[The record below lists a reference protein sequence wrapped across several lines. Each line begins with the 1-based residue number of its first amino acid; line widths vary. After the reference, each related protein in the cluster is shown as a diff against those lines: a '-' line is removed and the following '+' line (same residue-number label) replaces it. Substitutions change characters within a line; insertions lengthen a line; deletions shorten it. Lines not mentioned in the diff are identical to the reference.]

1 MNTENTMD
9 TKATIDLNGRQ
20 LVYPLTPQDLRGA
33 NDLGISQMMNK
44 VIAERDALRTAL
56 TAIVT
61 IDDRY
66 SGLDSIARDLMSITA
81 RAALGGVK

>member
-1 MNTENTMD
+1 MNTETTMD
-9 TKATIDLNGRQ
+9 TIKNQIDKLTATALAIIETTASLTAERDQ
-20 LVYPLTPQDLRGA
+20 LQV
-33 NDLGISQMMNK
+33 
-44 VIAERDALRTAL
+44 ERDALRTAL

-81 RAALGGVK
+81 RAALGDGK